1 MHARKTFAK
10 KGRVQAHDQMV
21 WLKPGYEILNGT
33 LPGMSPGII
42 LSLHFTE
49 THKGTHLMN
58 VSTDGGT
65 HALKATQSAVCL
77 VTKNAAVITTGHL
90 PEYLIEQCPLF
101 A

>member
-1 MHARKTFAK
+1 
-10 KGRVQAHDQMV
+10 
-21 WLKPGYEILNGT
+21 
-33 LPGMSPGII
+33 
-42 LSLHFTE
+42 
-49 THKGTHLMN
+49 MN

>member
-42 LSLHFTE
+42 LSLDFTE

-90 PEYLIEQCPLF
+90 PEYLIEQCPLL